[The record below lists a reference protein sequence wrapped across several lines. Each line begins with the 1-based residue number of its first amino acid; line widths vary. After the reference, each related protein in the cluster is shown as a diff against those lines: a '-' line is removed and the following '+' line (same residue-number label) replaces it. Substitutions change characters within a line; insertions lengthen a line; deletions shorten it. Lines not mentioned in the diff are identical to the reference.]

1 MAYLA
6 EKYLAQ
12 GHSRLAV
19 KDVEQSVKVLVD
31 AMTRAL
37 ARGQRIE
44 IRGLK
49 QKASK
54 ANEQLPQRQRREL
67 HAHHTAPKGQ

>member
-1 MAYLA
+1 MF
-6 EKYLAQ
+6 KK
-12 GHSRLAV
+12 GNN
-19 KDVEQSVKVLVD
+19 VLQLKGD
-31 AMTRAL
+31 
-37 ARGQRIE
+37 GIE

-49 QKASK
+49 QKVSK